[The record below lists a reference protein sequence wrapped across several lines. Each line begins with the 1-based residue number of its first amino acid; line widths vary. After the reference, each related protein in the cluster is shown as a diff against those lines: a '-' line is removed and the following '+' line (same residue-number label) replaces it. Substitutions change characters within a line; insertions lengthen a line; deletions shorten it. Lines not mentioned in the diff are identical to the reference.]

1 MAPKCLLPTVCVGSF
16 SSVGLRV
23 IHRVQK
29 DAVYDTDYNG
39 INHIEPRYIGIS
51 QIDKFTYSRYRCLYS
66 LQRKYI
72 FCCILDNKHLVND

>member
-1 MAPKCLLPTVCVGSF
+1 MSAPVPTVFFGSF

-29 DAVYDTDYNG
+29 DTVYDTDNNG

-51 QIDKFTYSRYRCLYS
+51 
-66 LQRKYI
+66 
-72 FCCILDNKHLVND
+72 

>member
-1 MAPKCLLPTVCVGSF
+1 MAPKCLLPTVFFGSF

-39 INHIEPRYIGIS
+39 INHIEPRYILVFLRLTSLLTLAITVYILSKESIFFVVSLTIS
-51 QIDKFTYSRYRCLYS
+51 TS
-66 LQRKYI
+66 
-72 FCCILDNKHLVND
+72 

>member
-1 MAPKCLLPTVCVGSF
+1 MAPKCLLPTVFFGSF

-29 DAVYDTDYNG
+29 DVVYDTDYNG

-51 QIDKFTYSRYRCLYS
+51 
-66 LQRKYI
+66 
-72 FCCILDNKHLVND
+72 

>member
-1 MAPKCLLPTVCVGSF
+1 MAPKCLLPSRQFFFGSF

-29 DAVYDTDYNG
+29 DAVYDTDNNG

-51 QIDKFTYSRYRCLYS
+51 
-66 LQRKYI
+66 
-72 FCCILDNKHLVND
+72 